1 MSLLDRILSKSDEA
15 EIKKINAIVD
25 KIDAEEDRFKAM
37 SDDELKNMTNIFKER
52 LANGET
58 LDDILVEAFAVAR
71 EASWRVLGMRQY
83 RVQLI
88 GGIVLHQGKIAEMK
102 TGEGKT
108 LVAVAPVYLNGLT
121 GEGVHV
127 VTVNDYLAQRD
138 LEEMGQVYNFLG
150 LTTGVIIADQTHE
163 ERKAQY
169 EADIIYGTNNEF
181 GFDYLRDNMAKS
193 NEEKVQKKLKF
204 AIVDEVDSILI
215 DEARTPLIIAGQ
227 GAEGTEIYKV
237 ANAFLKT
244 IKEEDYEKDKKENTV
259 AFTEAGIKK
268 AEKFYGIENITHIEN
283 MEIFHAINQALRA
296 HKMMDLDVEYVV
308 RDGEILIV
316 DEFTGRVMQGRR
328 FTDGLHEA
336 VEAKEGVEIK
346 GESRTMATVTFQNF
360 FRLYEK
366 LSGMTGTAKTEEQ
379 EFESIYH
386 MNVVQI
392 PTNKPVLRA
401 DLHDR
406 IYKTEK
412 QKYAAVVEE
421 IKEAHV
427 TGQPI
432 LVGTVSVEKS
442 EELSELLKK
451 QGIQHKVLNAKQD
464 KEEADIVAEAG
475 KLGAITI
482 ATNMAGRGTDIK
494 LGAGDS
500 EEAKKVRE
508 VGGLYVIGTERHE
521 SRRIDNQLRG
531 RSGRQGDPGKSRF
544 FVSVEDE
551 IIKLYGGKT
560 IEKLSKKI
568 TPDEFGGME
577 SKQLTKTVEKAQKT
591 IEGKN
596 FQTRKQVLE
605 YDDVINEQRKV
616 VYAERDKVLNNADI
630 SEEIQ
635 EMIKE
640 RIIYATETYLRGKDR
655 DFVKYVAHLYNEFV
669 PYNTLI
675 IPGWSELSPEAI
687 ANQTY
692 AIVENIYNLKKIML
706 GEDMVKAEERE
717 TLLTVVDS
725 YWTYHIDLMDQMRQG
740 IGLQASAQKDPVKE
754 YTVEAGRMYD
764 EMNMNIRKDTLKY
777 LFGFAR
783 EALGQKEIDMDNI
796 ETISQDDVEQYER
809 AVEPDEAQI
818 EALSEYLNSLSD
830 EEYAK
835 VLEQLGIDAEQD
847 ENGEWILNEEEK
859 TEE

>member
-1 MSLLDRILSKSDEA
+1 MSVLDRILSKSDEA
-15 EIKKINAIVD
+15 EIKKINVIVD
-25 KIDAEEDRFKAM
+25 KIDAQEDKFKAM

-52 LANGET
+52 LAKGET

-71 EASWRVLGMRQY
+71 EASFRVLGMRQY

-108 LVAVAPVYLNGLT
+108 LVAVAPVYLNALT

-227 GAEGTEIYKV
+227 GAEGVEIYKV

-244 IKEEDYEKDKKENTV
+244 ITEEDFEKDKKENTV

-336 VEAKEGVEIK
+336 VEAKEGLEIK

-442 EELSELLKK
+442 EQLSKLLDA
-451 QGIQHKVLNAKQD
+451 QGVKHKVLNAKQD

-494 LGAGDS
+494 LGAGDK

-508 VGGLYVIGTERHE
+508 AGGLYVIGTERHE

-531 RSGRQGDPGKSRF
+531 RSGRQGDPGKSKF
-544 FVSVEDE
+544 FVSIEDE

-568 TPDEFGGME
+568 TPDEYGGME
-577 SKQLTKTVEKAQKT
+577 SKALTKTVEKAQKT

-616 VYAERDKVLNNADI
+616 VYAERDKVLNNEDI
-630 SEEIQ
+630 SNEIQ

-640 RIIYATETYLRGKDR
+640 RIIFATETYLRGKNK
-655 DFVKYVAHLYNEFV
+655 DFVRYVAHLYNEFV

-675 IPGWSELSPEAI
+675 IPGWGELPAEVI

-692 AIVENIYNLKKIML
+692 GIVENIYNLKKIML
-706 GEDMVKAEERE
+706 GEDKVKQDERE
-717 TLLTVVDS
+717 VLLSVVDN

-783 EALGQKEIDMDNI
+783 EALGQQEIDMDNI
-796 ETISQDDVEQYER
+796 QTVQQEEYDK
-809 AVEPDEAQI
+809 AVEPDPEQI

-830 EEYAK
+830 EEYKK

-847 ENGEWILNEEEK
+847 ENGEWKVNE
-859 TEE
+859 

>member
-88 GGIVLHQGKIAEMK
+88 GGVVLHQGKIAEMK

-121 GEGVHV
+121 GEGVHVVTVNDYLAQRDLEEMGQVYNFLGLTTGVIIADQTHEERKAQYEAVHV

-346 GESRTMATVTFQNF
+346 GESRTMATLTLQNF

-366 LSGMTGTAKTEEQ
+366 L
-379 EFESIYH
+379 
-386 MNVVQI
+386 
-392 PTNKPVLRA
+392 
-401 DLHDR
+401 
-406 IYKTEK
+406 
-412 QKYAAVVEE
+412 
-421 IKEAHV
+421 
-427 TGQPI
+427 
-432 LVGTVSVEKS
+432 
-442 EELSELLKK
+442 
-451 QGIQHKVLNAKQD
+451 
-464 KEEADIVAEAG
+464 
-475 KLGAITI
+475 
-482 ATNMAGRGTDIK
+482 
-494 LGAGDS
+494 
-500 EEAKKVRE
+500 
-508 VGGLYVIGTERHE
+508 
-521 SRRIDNQLRG
+521 
-531 RSGRQGDPGKSRF
+531 
-544 FVSVEDE
+544 
-551 IIKLYGGKT
+551 
-560 IEKLSKKI
+560 
-568 TPDEFGGME
+568 
-577 SKQLTKTVEKAQKT
+577 
-591 IEGKN
+591 
-596 FQTRKQVLE
+596 
-605 YDDVINEQRKV
+605 
-616 VYAERDKVLNNADI
+616 
-630 SEEIQ
+630 
-635 EMIKE
+635 
-640 RIIYATETYLRGKDR
+640 
-655 DFVKYVAHLYNEFV
+655 
-669 PYNTLI
+669 
-675 IPGWSELSPEAI
+675 
-687 ANQTY
+687 
-692 AIVENIYNLKKIML
+692 
-706 GEDMVKAEERE
+706 
-717 TLLTVVDS
+717 
-725 YWTYHIDLMDQMRQG
+725 
-740 IGLQASAQKDPVKE
+740 
-754 YTVEAGRMYD
+754 
-764 EMNMNIRKDTLKY
+764 
-777 LFGFAR
+777 
-783 EALGQKEIDMDNI
+783 
-796 ETISQDDVEQYER
+796 
-809 AVEPDEAQI
+809 
-818 EALSEYLNSLSD
+818 
-830 EEYAK
+830 
-835 VLEQLGIDAEQD
+835 
-847 ENGEWILNEEEK
+847 
-859 TEE
+859 

>member
-1 MSLLDRILSKSDEA
+1 MSVLDRILSKSDEA

-25 KIDAEEDRFKAM
+25 KIDAQEDKFKAM

-52 LANGET
+52 LAKGET

-71 EASWRVLGMRQY
+71 EASFRVLGMRQY

-108 LVAVAPVYLNGLT
+108 LVAVAPVYLNALT

-227 GAEGTEIYKV
+227 GAEGVEIYKV

-244 IKEEDYEKDKKENTV
+244 ITEEDFEKDKKENTV

-336 VEAKEGVEIK
+336 VEAKEGLEIK

-421 IKEAHV
+421 IKEAHL

-442 EELSELLKK
+442 EQLSKLLDE
-451 QGIQHKVLNAKQD
+451 QGVKHKVLNAKQD

-494 LGAGDS
+494 LGAGDK

-508 VGGLYVIGTERHE
+508 AGGLYVIGTERHE

-531 RSGRQGDPGKSRF
+531 RSGRQGDPGKSKF
-544 FVSVEDE
+544 FVSIEDE

-568 TPDEFGGME
+568 TPDEYGGME
-577 SKQLTKTVEKAQKT
+577 SKALTKTVEKAQKT

-616 VYAERDKVLNNADI
+616 VYAERDKVLNNEDI
-630 SEEIQ
+630 SNEIQ

-640 RIIYATETYLRGKDR
+640 RIIFATETYLRGKNK
-655 DFVKYVAHLYNEFV
+655 DFVRYVAHLYNEFV

-675 IPGWSELSPEAI
+675 IPGWGELPAEVI

-692 AIVENIYNLKKIML
+692 GIVENIYNLKKIML
-706 GEDMVKAEERE
+706 GEDKVKQDERE
-717 TLLTVVDS
+717 VLLSVVDN

-783 EALGQKEIDMDNI
+783 EALGQQEIDMDNI
-796 ETISQDDVEQYER
+796 QTVQQEEYDK
-809 AVEPDEAQI
+809 AVEPDPEQI

-830 EEYAK
+830 EEYKK

-847 ENGEWILNEEEK
+847 ENGEWKVNE
-859 TEE
+859 

>member
-847 ENGEWILNEEEK
+847 ENGEWILNDEEK

>member
-1 MSLLDRILSKSDEA
+1 MSILDRILSKSDEA

-25 KIDAEEDRFKAM
+25 KIDAQEERFKAM

-244 IKEEDYEKDKKENTV
+244 IEEEDYEKDKKENTV
-259 AFTEAGIKK
+259 AFTESGIKK
-268 AEKFYGIENITHIEN
+268 AEKFYGIENITNIEN

-406 IYKTEK
+406 IFKTEK

-464 KEEADIVAEAG
+464 KEEAD
-475 KLGAITI
+475 
-482 ATNMAGRGTDIK
+482 
-494 LGAGDS
+494 
-500 EEAKKVRE
+500 
-508 VGGLYVIGTERHE
+508 
-521 SRRIDNQLRG
+521 
-531 RSGRQGDPGKSRF
+531 SG
-544 FVSVEDE
+544 
-551 IIKLYGGKT
+551 
-560 IEKLSKKI
+560 
-568 TPDEFGGME
+568 
-577 SKQLTKTVEKAQKT
+577 
-591 IEGKN
+591 
-596 FQTRKQVLE
+596 
-605 YDDVINEQRKV
+605 
-616 VYAERDKVLNNADI
+616 
-630 SEEIQ
+630 
-635 EMIKE
+635 
-640 RIIYATETYLRGKDR
+640 
-655 DFVKYVAHLYNEFV
+655 
-669 PYNTLI
+669 
-675 IPGWSELSPEAI
+675 W
-687 ANQTY
+687 
-692 AIVENIYNLKKIML
+692 
-706 GEDMVKAEERE
+706 
-717 TLLTVVDS
+717 
-725 YWTYHIDLMDQMRQG
+725 
-740 IGLQASAQKDPVKE
+740 
-754 YTVEAGRMYD
+754 
-764 EMNMNIRKDTLKY
+764 
-777 LFGFAR
+777 
-783 EALGQKEIDMDNI
+783 
-796 ETISQDDVEQYER
+796 
-809 AVEPDEAQI
+809 
-818 EALSEYLNSLSD
+818 
-830 EEYAK
+830 
-835 VLEQLGIDAEQD
+835 
-847 ENGEWILNEEEK
+847 
-859 TEE
+859 

>member
-1 MSLLDRILSKSDEA
+1 MSILDRILSKSDEA
-15 EIKKINAIVD
+15 EIRKINTIVD
-25 KIDAEEDRFKAM
+25 KIDAQEERFKAM

-244 IKEEDYEKDKKENTV
+244 IKPEDYDKDKKENTI
-259 AFTEAGIKK
+259 AFTESGIKK

-406 IYKTEK
+406 IFKTEK

-421 IKEAHV
+421 IKEAHM

-464 KEEADIVAEAG
+464 KEEADIVSEAG

-494 LGAGDS
+494 LGAGDK
-500 EEAKKVRE
+500 EEAEKVRAA
-508 VGGLYVIGTERHE
+508 GGLYVIGTERHE

-568 TPDEFGGME
+568 TPDEHGGME
-577 SKQLTKTVEKAQKT
+577 SKQLTKTV
-591 IEGKN
+591 
-596 FQTRKQVLE
+596 
-605 YDDVINEQRKV
+605 
-616 VYAERDKVLNNADI
+616 
-630 SEEIQ
+630 
-635 EMIKE
+635 
-640 RIIYATETYLRGKDR
+640 
-655 DFVKYVAHLYNEFV
+655 
-669 PYNTLI
+669 
-675 IPGWSELSPEAI
+675 
-687 ANQTY
+687 
-692 AIVENIYNLKKIML
+692 
-706 GEDMVKAEERE
+706 
-717 TLLTVVDS
+717 
-725 YWTYHIDLMDQMRQG
+725 
-740 IGLQASAQKDPVKE
+740 
-754 YTVEAGRMYD
+754 
-764 EMNMNIRKDTLKY
+764 
-777 LFGFAR
+777 
-783 EALGQKEIDMDNI
+783 
-796 ETISQDDVEQYER
+796 
-809 AVEPDEAQI
+809 
-818 EALSEYLNSLSD
+818 
-830 EEYAK
+830 
-835 VLEQLGIDAEQD
+835 
-847 ENGEWILNEEEK
+847 
-859 TEE
+859 